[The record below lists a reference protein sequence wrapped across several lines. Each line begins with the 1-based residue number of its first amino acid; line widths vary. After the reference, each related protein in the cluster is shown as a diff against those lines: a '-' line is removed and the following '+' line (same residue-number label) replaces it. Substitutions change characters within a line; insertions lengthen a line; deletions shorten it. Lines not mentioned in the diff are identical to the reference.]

1 MESSR
6 TVLRFA
12 LTTAITLA
20 SVSAYAATNASGAAA
35 AQMPPP
41 PPPTS
46 TVMPRIGHT
55 TLVHLVIAIRHVSR
69 IRATYAKK
77 LQAVKGQP
85 AAARGIE
92 AHAKKSM
99 IAAIKG
105 QHLTLPQY
113 NNLVREVDADP
124 TLRARVLHMLRQ

>member
-6 TVLRFA
+6 TALRLA
-12 LTTAITLA
+12 LTTAITLISA
-20 SVSAYAATNASGAAA
+20 SAYAATQAPGAGS

-41 PPPTS
+41 PAAMA
-46 TVMPRIGHT
+46 MPRIGHT
-55 TLVHLVIAIRHVSR
+55 TLKHFVTAIRQVSQ

-77 LQAVKGQP
+77 LQAMKAKPG
-85 AAARGIE
+85 AARGIQVR
-92 AHAKKSM
+92 AQQSM

-113 NNLVREVDADP
+113 NNLVRQVDASP
-124 TLRARVLHMLRQ
+124 ALRARVLHMLH

>member
-6 TVLRFA
+6 TALRLA

-20 SVSAYAATNASGAAA
+20 SASAFAATQTPGTA

-41 PPPTS
+41 PAAATA
-46 TVMPRIGHT
+46 MPRIGHT
-55 TLVHLVIAIRHVSR
+55 TLKHFVTAIRHVSQ

-77 LQAVKGQP
+77 LQAMKGQP
-85 AAARGIE
+85 GAARGIQVR
-92 AHAKKSM
+92 AQQSM

-113 NNLVREVDADP
+113 NNLVRQVDATP

>member
-6 TVLRFA
+6 TALRLA

-20 SVSAYAATNASGAAA
+20 SASAFAATQAPAAA
-35 AQMPPP
+35 TAHMPPP
-41 PPPTS
+41 GATA
-46 TVMPRIGHT
+46 MPRIGHT
-55 TLVHLVIAIRHVSR
+55 TLKHFVTAIRHVSQ
-69 IRATYAKK
+69 IRAAYAKK
-77 LQAVKGQP
+77 LQAMKGQP
-85 AAARGIE
+85 GAARGIQVR
-92 AHAKKSM
+92 AQQSM

-113 NNLVREVDADP
+113 NNLVRQVDADP

>member
-6 TVLRFA
+6 TALRLA

-20 SVSAYAATNASGAAA
+20 SASAFAATQAPGTA

-41 PPPTS
+41 PAAAA
-46 TVMPRIGHT
+46 MPHIGHT
-55 TLVHLVIAIRHVSR
+55 TLKHFVTAIRHVSQ

-77 LQAVKGQP
+77 LQAMKGQP
-85 AAARGIE
+85 GAARGIQVR
-92 AHAKKSM
+92 AQQSM

-113 NNLVREVDADP
+113 NNLVRQVDADP